1 LTAPCQQIKVFNVL
15 KTKCVE
21 EWKMKKSEFAAA
33 AMTSQTTN
41 CAQSVINAFV
51 DDLGIDRSLALK
63 LALGF
68 GGGMGHTGGT
78 CGAVTAA
85 YMVLGLKQGFELNA
99 PKANRDNLYAQIQEF
114 NKRFKKL
121 HGTVNCTELLDGNNL
136 GTPDGATA
144 VKEKNLS
151 KRCPGFVADAVEIVE
166 SMG

>member
-1 LTAPCQQIKVFNVL
+1 
-15 KTKCVE
+15 
-21 EWKMKKSEFAAA
+21 MKKSEFAAA

-85 YMVLGLKQGFELNA
+85 YMVLGLRKGLDLNS
-99 PKANRDNLYAQIQEF
+99 PKAHRDELYAQIQEF

-121 HGTVNCTELLDGNNL
+121 HGSTNCTELLDGNNL
-136 GTPDGATA
+136 GSPEGAA
-144 VKEKNLS
+144 NVKKKDLS

-166 SMG
+166 TMS

>member
-1 LTAPCQQIKVFNVL
+1 
-15 KTKCVE
+15 
-21 EWKMKKSEFAAA
+21 MKKSEFAAA

-41 CAQSVINAFV
+41 CAQSVINAFA
-51 DDLGIDRSLALK
+51 DELAIDRSLALK
-63 LALGF
+63 VSLGF

-85 YMVLGLKQGFELNA
+85 YMVLGLKQSFDPNV
-99 PKANRDNLYAQIQEF
+99 PKANRDKLYAQIQEF

-121 HGTVNCTELLDGNNL
+121 HGSINCTELLDGNNL
-136 GTPDGATA
+136 GTSEGAAT
-144 VKEKNLS
+144 VKARELS